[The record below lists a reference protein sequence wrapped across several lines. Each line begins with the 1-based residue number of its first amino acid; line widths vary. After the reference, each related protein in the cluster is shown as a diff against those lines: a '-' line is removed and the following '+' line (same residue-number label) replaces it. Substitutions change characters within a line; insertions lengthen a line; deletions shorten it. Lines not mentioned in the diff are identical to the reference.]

1 MNLYHTQSTKQF
13 VEGTTPTAPPSGVVT
28 LFASASALNVIDS
41 GGNVT
46 EIGGGG
52 GGGVTVSDTAPSS
65 PANGDLWF
73 NSDTGSLYVWYV
85 DADGGQW
92 VLPDLNI
99 STGIIS
105 LSSQVAHIL
114 PVENGGTGASSLS
127 SVSLSSFSSESATD
141 GYVATADGAGGVEWE
156 EAAVGL
162 TNFTEGRDDT
172 GINAS
177 TPVVSLSATGAE
189 TNIDAAIIPKGTGAL
204 LTAVPDGTTAGG
216 NKRGNSA
223 VDLSTSRSSADRI
236 ASGDSSFCGPNG
248 KASGNGSVAF
258 GGSGGSGQATGSN
271 AFIGPGCH
279 ASSASGSRS
288 VVFASNYSNASGGNS
303 MIIGGDFSYASGSSS
318 FCHGT
323 VPGSPTANASGQL
336 SFCIAGGGASAIA
349 GVGIGFHSIA
359 TRYGEI
365 AHSSGGFVAYGAGN
379 AQSSELILRCKT
391 TTNSAVEMAL
401 NGSTTY
407 LTIPNGKVMYCDI
420 RVVGTKSDGSS
431 VATYARQY
439 AVKNVSG
446 TSSEV
451 YSPITIGTDNAA
463 GTSISITTNDT
474 GDYISIQPTGIVSEV
489 WRWVARVNAV
499 EVAYGT

>member
-13 VEGTTPTAPPSGVVT
+13 VEGTTPAAPTSGVVT
-28 LFASASALNVIDS
+28 LFASEGGLSIIDS
-41 GGNVT
+41 AGNIT

-92 VLPDLNI
+92 VLPDSNI
-99 STGIIS
+99 STGTVD
-105 LSSQVAHIL
+105 LSSQVSNIL

-141 GYVATADGAGGVEWE
+141 GYVATADGAGSIVWE

-204 LTAVPDGTTAGG
+204 MVQIPDGTSTGG
-216 NKRGNSA
+216 NKRGANA
-223 VDLSTSRSSADRI
+223 VDFQRSR
-236 ASGDSSFCGPNG
+236 NG
-248 KASGNGSVAF
+248 ATKVASGNGAFIASSAYNITASGYASSVISARNGTASGQYSLIVCSSDDGGATVSGTGSFSHGSVPGYGGSTVSGQFAAGIAGGFASNNFSVAF
-258 GGSGGSGQATGSN
+258 GPQ
-271 AFIGPGCH
+271 
-279 ASSASGSRS
+279 
-288 VVFASNYSNASGGNS
+288 
-303 MIIGGDFSYASGSSS
+303 
-318 FCHGT
+318 
-323 VPGSPTANASGQL
+323 
-336 SFCIAGGGASAIA
+336 ASATRRAEIVH
-349 GVGIGFHSIA
+349 GYYGF
-359 TRYGEI
+359 
-365 AHSSGGFVAYGAGN
+365 GGLGS
-379 AQSSELILRCKT
+379 AQYSQSVLYCKT
-391 TTNSAVEMAL
+391 TTSSAVEMAIG
-401 NGSTTY
+401 GSTTY
-407 LTIPNGKVMYCDI
+407 LTIPSGKVMYCDI
-420 RVVGTKSDGSS
+420 RIVGTKSDGSS

-446 TSSEV
+446 TSSEI

-463 GTSISITTNDT
+463 GTSISITTEDT
-474 GDYISIQPTGIVSEV
+474 GDYISIEVTGITDEI
-489 WRWVARVNAV
+489 WRWVAYVQAA
-499 EVAYGT
+499 EVAYGI